1 MPSKD
6 LTLGKQ
12 ELAFTMNKA
21 HSDFNFAAHGFL
33 CSRYGSFILFCL
45 CKLINF
51 LMVHLKFSFLC
62 LQHT

>member
-1 MPSKD
+1 
-6 LTLGKQ
+6 
-12 ELAFTMNKA
+12 MNKA

-33 CSRYGSFILFCL
+33 CSRYGSFIFFYL

>member
-1 MPSKD
+1 
-6 LTLGKQ
+6 
-12 ELAFTMNKA
+12 MNKA
-21 HSDFNFAAHGFL
+21 HSDFSFAAHGFL
-33 CSRYGSFILFCL
+33 CSRYGSFILFYL